1 MYGRRRF
8 ARFVCMAPI
17 RIHLLGGFLLEHD
30 GRNMPPIPSAAGRS
44 LFAYLVTNRDRR
56 HTRDLVA
63 GTFWPDLPEQG
74 ARRRLSQAWWQIQ
87 TSLQDVKSGHPFIE
101 ATLFDVA
108 FVATDYWLDIAEFDR
123 QISTAAKQAVTRDPA
138 ESGSLEQ
145 AVDLYRG
152 EFLAGFYDDWT
163 HFERE
168 RLRSQYLVSLERLI
182 ALHKSRADY
191 ETAQYFARRLS
202 LHDPLRESAHREVM
216 RLSFLLGHSNEAL
229 RQYERC
235 ADILSEELGRR
246 PSTETEELR
255 IHIAQMREKGESPF
269 APTINAPLL
278 NAAQRIPLVGR
289 TEERSSILRRM
300 EDTLHG
306 RGGVILVE
314 GESGIGKSRLV
325 EELIDDAQWRGL
337 SPLLATCSEAEL
349 LHPLQGL
356 RRALQSGLTRL
367 RFDQLQAVLHR
378 NTLAELAELVPH
390 IRGWLND
397 SGLAAGPPD
406 GNAREQHLHTIRSA
420 LFALADLNP
429 IVLFIDDAQWLDE
442 ESAAVLA
449 ELAPDIADHGLLIQL
464 SYRDSEVRDR
474 PVMWQRLL
482 DIDARTNTQRIK
494 IIALDLVESGRLVEE
509 SLGETKADPDLVE
522 GLYLETGGNP
532 LFILE
537 SLRGWHENTLE
548 GLGHESLDRRLTLPP
563 TSGVTSVISRRLQS
577 LSAQAKAVLEATAV
591 LGGQARSRLV
601 ASMTGLPMATTV
613 QSVTD
618 LVRRGLLRENVAGYE
633 VPHDQLRRVVLGGID
648 GAMLKVIHER
658 AANAIET
665 EQPDLVED
673 LAYHFS
679 ASHIADKAYRYSLL
693 SARRAV
699 ALGAYDI
706 AVRQF
711 ENAARW
717 AVGDERYPVLTEWEE
732 ALAVLGLRSE
742 QHRILNELAEV
753 AVGPEKKAEL
763 ARRRSRL
770 FAEEGNHRQ
779 AVEVAN
785 QALVD
790 SEAGVPP
797 LLKARL
803 LQNLGLVMARSGR
816 AQEALP
822 HLEAAVEVLG
832 DDVVSRAAALCEL
845 GNVLCEV
852 QEYQRASVALAEAKS
867 LYEDIGDL
875 RGTAEV
881 NSQLAIV
888 SMELGDGDTA
898 ISLYT
903 AALQISREL
912 DYRRGQAVNLANL
925 ANVLYTQGK
934 VGPALGHYQEAASI
948 FSEIGNRLGA
958 ALVSTNAASVRYL
971 VLGDASVEAD
981 IRRSLAY
988 FEQEDHRWGQAFCQE
1003 HLATISQGS
1012 GDLATARDLI
1022 NRGLALLEGG
1032 GHRWV
1037 EVHLRRLG
1045 VEVELEA
1052 NEPDQAALQVEIA
1065 RRLCDELG
1073 LADVAPTIESLD
1085 ALVKLSYGQV
1095 DEALMSARRAT
1106 NLLQRGTELPHLVWF
1121 RRYLVAKAAGADTDA
1136 VDSLARSVALLTRVL
1151 DSFGTD
1157 DRRLAI
1163 TRAHHVRAIIEA
1175 RDRSFPQIQEIRLPL
1190 AGIPLGR
1197 SLKGGDWT
1205 QVRWTVSDP
1214 SDFDVPDPVG
1224 RRRLRIRRFLDEAAR
1239 QGADPR
1245 IEDVATALGVSVAT
1259 VRRDVAELRRAGS
1272 GLSTRGSR

>member
-1 MYGRRRF
+1 
-8 ARFVCMAPI
+8 MAPI

-56 HTRDLVA
+56 HTRDLIA

-87 TSLQDVKSGHPFIE
+87 TSLQDVKIGQPFIE

-123 QISTAAKQAVTRDPA
+123 HITTAARQAVARDPA
-138 ESGSLEQ
+138 ESASLEQ

-229 RQYERC
+229 RQYERL
-235 ADILSEELGRR
+235 AEILVEELGRR
-246 PSTETEELR
+246 PSSETEDLR

-300 EDTLHG
+300 EETLHG
-306 RGGVILVE
+306 RGCVILIE

-349 LHPLQGL
+349 LHPLQGM
-356 RRALQSGLTRL
+356 RRALENGVTRL

-378 NTLAELAELVPH
+378 NTLADLAGLVPH
-390 IRGWLND
+390 IKGWLFD
-397 SGLAAGPPD
+397 SGPSAGARE
-406 GNAREQHLHTIRSA
+406 GNARERHLHTIRSA

-449 ELAPDIADHGLLIQL
+449 ELAPDLADHGLLIGL

-474 PVMWQRLL
+474 PALWQRLL
-482 DIDARTNTQRIK
+482 DIDAKTNAQRIK
-494 IIALDLVESGRLVEE
+494 VVALDLADSGRLVEE
-509 SLGETKADPDLVE
+509 SLGETKADPELVE

-537 SLRGWHENTLE
+537 SLRAWHENTLE
-548 GLGHESLDRRLTLPP
+548 GLGNERLDRRTALPP

-577 LSAQAKAVLEATAV
+577 LSTQALAVLEATAV

-601 ASMTGLPMATTV
+601 ATMTGLPMAITV
-613 QSVTD
+613 QAVAD

-633 VPHDQLRRVVLGGID
+633 MPHDQLRQVVLGGVD
-648 GAMLKVIHER
+648 QAMLRSIHER
-658 AANAIET
+658 AGNAIEL
-665 EQPDLVED
+665 ERPDLVED
-673 LAYHFS
+673 LAYHFG
-679 ASHIADKAYRYSLL
+679 ASQIADKAYAYSLEA
-693 SARRAV
+693 ARRAV
-699 ALGAYDI
+699 GLGAYDT
-706 AVRQF
+706 AVHQF

-717 AVGDERYPVLTEWEE
+717 GVGYERYPVLAEWEE
-732 ALAVLGLRSE
+732 ALAVLGRRSE
-742 QHRILNELAEV
+742 QHRVLDDMTDLV
-753 AVGPEKKAEL
+753 VGPEQRAEL

-770 FAEEGNHRQ
+770 HGEEGNHRQ
-779 AVEVAN
+779 AVELAN
-785 QALVD
+785 HALV
-790 SEAGVPP
+790 EGGPGVAAPV
-797 LLKARL
+797 KARL
-803 LQNLGLVMARSGR
+803 LQNLGSVLARSGR

-822 HLEAAVEVLG
+822 HLEEAVEVLG
-832 DDVVSRAAALCEL
+832 GDVTSKAAALCEL

-852 QEYQRASVALAEAKS
+852 QEYGRASVALEDAKR
-867 LYEDIGDL
+867 LYEQIGDL
-875 RGTAEV
+875 RGTAEAS
-881 NSQLAIV
+881 SQLAII
-888 SMELGDGDTA
+888 SMELGDGETA

-903 AALQISREL
+903 AALQISRDL

-925 ANVLYTQGK
+925 ANALYTQGR
-934 VGPALGHYQEAASI
+934 VGPALGHYQEAAAI

-971 VLGDASVEAD
+971 VLGDNSVEAD

-988 FEQEDHRWGQAFCQE
+988 FEHEGHKWGQAFCQE
-1003 HLATISQGS
+1003 HLAAISQGN
-1012 GDLATARDLI
+1012 GDLDGAREHI
-1022 NRGLALLEGG
+1022 NRGLALLEEG

-1045 VEVELEA
+1045 AEIELEA
-1052 NEPDQAALQVEIA
+1052 EQNDQAALQVEIA
-1065 RRLCDELG
+1065 SRICGELG
-1073 LADVAPTIESLD
+1073 LADVAPTIDSLD
-1085 ALVKLSYGQV
+1085 AVVKSRLGHLE
-1095 DEALMSARRAT
+1095 EALACARRAT
-1106 NLLQRGTELPHLVWF
+1106 GNLQTGTELPHLVWF
-1121 RRYLVAKAAGADTDA
+1121 RRYLVERAAGEDAGA
-1136 VDSLARSVALLTRVL
+1136 VDALERAVGLLARVL
-1151 DSFGTD
+1151 DSFGPD
-1157 DRRLAI
+1157 DRRLAM
-1163 TRAHHVRAIIEA
+1163 TRSHHIRSIVEA
-1175 RDRSFPQIQEIRLPL
+1175 RDQTFPQTEEISLPR
-1190 AGIPLGR
+1190 AGTPLGR
-1197 SLKGGDWT
+1197 SLKGTDWT
-1205 QVRWTVSDP
+1205 KVRWTASDP
-1214 SDFDVPDPVG
+1214 ADFKVVDPVE
-1224 RRRLRIRRFLDEAAR
+1224 RRRRRMRRLLSEANR

-1245 IEDVATALGVSVAT
+1245 IEDVAAALGVSVAT
-1259 VRRDVAELRRAGS
+1259 VRRDLAVLRHS
-1272 GLSTRGSR
+1272 DFGLTTRGSR

>member
-1 MYGRRRF
+1 
-8 ARFVCMAPI
+8 MAPI
-17 RIHLLGGFLLEHD
+17 RIHLLGGFLLERD

-87 TSLQDVKSGHPFIE
+87 TSLQDVKTGQPFIE

-123 QISTAAKQAVTRDPA
+123 NIATAAKQAVARDPA

-191 ETAQYFARRLS
+191 ETAQYFARRLC

-229 RQYERC
+229 RQYER
-235 ADILSEELGRR
+235 AAEILSEELGRR

-289 TEERSSILRRM
+289 TDERSSILRRM

-306 RGGVILVE
+306 RGGVIMIE

-390 IRGWLND
+390 IREWLND
-397 SGLAAGPPD
+397 SGPSVSPTD
-406 GNAREQHLHTIRSA
+406 GNARERHLHTIRSA

-442 ESAAVLA
+442 ESVAVLA
-449 ELAPDIADHGLLIQL
+449 DLAPDMADHGLLVGL
-464 SYRDSEVRDR
+464 SYRDTEARDR
-474 PVMWQRLL
+474 PALWRRLL
-482 DIDARTNTQRIK
+482 DIDARTNTHRIK
-494 IIALDLVESGRLVEE
+494 VTALDLVESGRLVEE

-537 SLRGWHENTLE
+537 SLRAWHENTLE
-548 GLGHESLDRRLTLPP
+548 GLGHEPDARKLTLPP

-577 LSAQAKAVLEATAV
+577 ISSQALAVLEATAI
-591 LGGQARSRLV
+591 LGGQASSRLV
-601 ASMTGLPMATTV
+601 AVMTDLPVATTLQEV
-613 QSVTD
+613 AD
-618 LVRRGLLRENVAGYE
+618 LVRRGLLRENLAGYE

-648 GAMLKVIHER
+648 GAMLRAIHER
-658 AANAIET
+658 AAMAIEQ
-665 EQPDLVED
+665 EQPDLIED
-673 LAYHFS
+673 LAYHFA
-679 ASHIADKAYRYSLL
+679 ASEIADKAFAYSLEA
-693 SARRAV
+693 ARRAV
-699 ALGAYDI
+699 ALGAYDT
-706 AVRQF
+706 AVQQF

-717 AVGDERYPVLTEWEE
+717 VEGDDEYPVLTEWEE
-732 ALAVLGLRSE
+732 ALEVLGLRSE
-742 QHRILNELAEV
+742 QHRILDELAEV
-753 AVGPEKKAEL
+753 AVGPEKRAEL

-770 FAEEGNHRQ
+770 VSEEGNHRQ
-779 AVEVAN
+779 AVELAH
-785 QALVD
+785 QALLE
-790 SEAGVPP
+790 SEAGVEPP
-797 LLKARL
+797 MKARL
-803 LQNLGLVMARSGR
+803 LQNLGLVLARSGR
-816 AQEALP
+816 AQEAVP

-832 DDVVSRAAALCEL
+832 DEVASQAAALCEL

-852 QEYQRASVALAEAKS
+852 QAYQRASVALAEAKR
-867 LYEDIGDL
+867 LYETIGDL
-875 RGTAEV
+875 RGTVEA

-898 ISLYT
+898 IRLYT
-903 AALQISREL
+903 DALQISREI

-925 ANVLYTQGK
+925 ANVLYTQGE
-934 VGPALGHYQEAASI
+934 VGPALGHYQEAATI

-971 VLGDASVEAD
+971 VLGDDSVEAD

-988 FEQEDHRWGQAFCQE
+988 FEHEDHRWGQAFCQE
-1003 HLATISQGS
+1003 HLAAISQGN
-1012 GDLATARDLI
+1012 GDLETARDRI
-1022 NRGLALLEGG
+1022 NQGLALLEGS

-1045 VEVELEA
+1045 VEIELEA
-1052 NEPDQAALQVEIA
+1052 DQPDQAALQVEIA
-1065 RRLCDELG
+1065 GRLCHELG

-1085 ALVKLSYGQV
+1085 ALVKLSCGQI
-1095 DEALMSARRAT
+1095 DQALSCARRAT
-1106 NLLQRGTELPHLVWF
+1106 TLLQRGTELPHLVWF
-1121 RRYLVAKAAGADTDA
+1121 RRYLVAKAAGADAEAIDC
-1136 VDSLARSVALLTRVL
+1136 LARAVELVTRVL
-1151 DSFGTD
+1151 DSFGPD
-1157 DRRLAI
+1157 DRRLAM
-1163 TRAHHVRAIIEA
+1163 TRVPHVRSIIAA
-1175 RDRSFPQIQEIRLPL
+1175 RDRTFVQTDEIRLPL

-1197 SLKGGDWT
+1197 SLKGEDWI
-1205 QVRWTVSDP
+1205 QVRWTVTDP
-1214 SDFDVPDPVG
+1214 IDFDIADPVG
-1224 RRRLRIRRFLDEAAR
+1224 RRRLRMHRFLDEAR
-1239 QGADPR
+1239 QQGADPR
-1245 IEDVATALGVSVAT
+1245 IEDVAMALGVSVAT
-1259 VRRDVAELRRAGS
+1259 VRRDVAELRRTGS
-1272 GLSTRGSR
+1272 GMSTRGSR

>member
-1 MYGRRRF
+1 
-8 ARFVCMAPI
+8 MAPI

-87 TSLQDVKSGHPFIE
+87 TSLQDVKTGQPFIE

-108 FVATDYWLDIAEFDR
+108 FVADDYWLDIAEFDR
-123 QISTAAKQAVTRDPA
+123 NITTAARQSVARDPA

-229 RQYERC
+229 RHYERC
-235 ADILSEELGRR
+235 AEILAEELGRR
-246 PSTETEELR
+246 PSPETEELR
-255 IHIAQMREKGESPF
+255 IHIAQMREKGETPF
-269 APTINAPLL
+269 APTINSPLL

-289 TEERSSILRRM
+289 TEERGSILRRM

-378 NTLAELAELVPH
+378 NTLAELAELVPQ

-397 SGLAAGPPD
+397 SGIP
-406 GNAREQHLHTIRSA
+406 ARGGDANSLEQHLHTIRSA

-474 PVMWQRLL
+474 PVLWQRLL
-482 DIDARTNTQRIK
+482 DIDARTNTHRIRV
-494 IIALDLVESGRLVEE
+494 IALDLVESGRLVEE

-537 SLRGWHENTLE
+537 SLRAWHENTLE
-548 GLGHESLDRRLTLPP
+548 GLGHERLERKLTLQP

-577 LSAQAKAVLEATAV
+577 LSTQARAVLEATAV

-601 ASMTGLPMATTV
+601 AAMTGLPIATTV

-618 LVRRGLLRENVAGYE
+618 LVRRGLLRENVEGYE
-633 VPHDQLRRVVLGGID
+633 VPHDQLRRVVLGGMD
-648 GAMLKVIHER
+648 SEMLRAIHER

-665 EQPDLVED
+665 EQPDLIED

-679 ASHIADKAYRYSLL
+679 AGQIADKAYGYSLR
-693 SARRAV
+693 SARRAA
-699 ALGAYDI
+699 ALGAYPT

-717 AVGDERYPVLTEWEE
+717 AVGDERYPVLIEWEE

-742 QHRILNELAEV
+742 QHRILDELAQV
-753 AVGPEKKAEL
+753 AVGPEKRAEL

-770 FAEEGNHRQ
+770 FSEEGNHRE
-779 AVEVAN
+779 AVDLAN
-785 QALVD
+785 QALL
-790 SEAGVPP
+790 EGEMGLQPP
-797 LLKARL
+797 TKARL
-803 LQNLGLVMARSGR
+803 LQNLGLVLARSGR

-822 HLEAAVEVLG
+822 HLEKAVEVL
-832 DDVVSRAAALCEL
+832 DDEVASKAAALCEL
-845 GNVLCEV
+845 GNVLGEV
-852 QEYQRASVALAEAKS
+852 QEYQRASLALTEAKR
-867 LYEDIGDL
+867 LYETIGDL
-875 RGTAEV
+875 RGTAEA
-881 NSQLAIV
+881 NSQLATV
-888 SMELGDGDTA
+888 SMELGDGQTA
-898 ISLYT
+898 IGLYT
-903 AALQISREL
+903 AALEISRDI

-925 ANVLYTQGK
+925 ANALYTQGE
-934 VGPALGHYQEAASI
+934 VGPALGHYHEAATI
-948 FSEIGNRLGA
+948 FTEIGNRLGA
-958 ALVSTNAASVRYL
+958 ALVSTNAASVKYL
-971 VLGDASVEAD
+971 VLGDDSVEAD

-1003 HLATISQGS
+1003 HLAAISQGN
-1012 GDLATARDLI
+1012 GDLDAARDGI
-1022 NRGLALLEGG
+1022 NRGLALLEES

-1045 VEVELEA
+1045 VEIELEA
-1052 NEPDQAALQVEIA
+1052 DQLDQAALQVEIA
-1065 RRLCDELG
+1065 SRLCDELG
-1073 LADVAPTIESLD
+1073 FTDVAPTIDSLD
-1085 ALVKLSYGQV
+1085 ALVKLRCGEV
-1095 DEALMSARRAT
+1095 DGALSSARRAT
-1106 NLLQRGTELPHLVWF
+1106 SRLQRGTELPHLVWF
-1121 RRYLVAKAAGADTDA
+1121 RRHLVAKAAGADAEA
-1136 VDSLARSVALLTRVL
+1136 VDSLARAVGLLTRIL
-1151 DSFGTD
+1151 DSFGPD
-1157 DRRLAI
+1157 DRHLAL
-1163 TRAHHVRAIIEA
+1163 TRAHHVRSIVTA
-1175 RDRSFPQIQEIRLPL
+1175 RDRTFPQTQEMPLPL

-1197 SLKGGDWT
+1197 SLKEADWT
-1205 QVRWTVSDP
+1205 KVRWTVTDP
-1214 SDFDVPDPVG
+1214 SDFDSADPVA
-1224 RRRLRIRRFLDEAAR
+1224 RRRLRMHRFLTEAHL

-1245 IEDVATALGVSVAT
+1245 IEDVATALEVSVAT
-1259 VRRDVAELRRAGS
+1259 VRRDVAELRRTGS
-1272 GLSTRGSR
+1272 GLTTRGSR

>member
-1 MYGRRRF
+1 
-8 ARFVCMAPI
+8 MAPI

-44 LFAYLVTNRDRR
+44 LFAYLVTNRGRR

-87 TSLQDVKSGHPFIE
+87 TSLQDVRIGQPFIE

-108 FVATDYWLDIAEFDR
+108 FVATDYWLDIAEFDSH
-123 QISTAAKQAVTRDPA
+123 IATAARQAVTRDPA

-191 ETAQYFARRLS
+191 ETAQYFARRLC

-235 ADILSEELGRR
+235 AEVLAEELGRR
-246 PSTETEELR
+246 PSSETEELR
-255 IHIAQMREKGESPF
+255 THIAQMREKGESPF

-306 RGGVILVE
+306 RGGVILIE

-356 RRALQSGLTRL
+356 RRALESALTRL

-378 NTLAELAELVPH
+378 STLAELAELVPH
-390 IRGWLND
+390 IRGWLTD
-397 SGLAAGPPD
+397 SGIAPGGSD
-406 GNAREQHLHTIRSA
+406 GGSREQHLHTIRSA

-449 ELAPDIADHGLLIQL
+449 ELAPDIADHSLLIGL

-474 PVMWQRLL
+474 PAMWQRLL
-482 DIDARTNTQRIK
+482 DIDARTNTHRIK
-494 IIALDLVESGRLVEE
+494 VIALDLVESGRLVEE

-537 SLRGWHENTLE
+537 SLRAWHENTLE
-548 GLGHESLDRRLTLPP
+548 GLGHERLERQLTLPP

-577 LSAQAKAVLEATAV
+577 LSTQARAVLEATAV
-591 LGGQARSRLV
+591 LGSQARPRLV
-601 ASMTGLPMATTV
+601 ASMTDLPMATTV

-618 LVRRGLLRENVAGYE
+618 LVRRGLLRESVVGYE

-648 GAMLKVIHER
+648 GAMLKAIHER
-658 AANAIET
+658 AANAIEI

-679 ASHIADKAYRYSLL
+679 ASQIADKAYSYSLQ

-699 ALGAYDI
+699 ALGAYDT

-732 ALAVLGLRSE
+732 ALAVLGMRDE
-742 QHRILNELAEV
+742 QHRILDELGEV
-753 AVGPEKKAEL
+753 AAGPETRAEL

-785 QALVD
+785 QALIE
-790 SEAGVPP
+790 SAGLPP
-797 LLKARL
+797 LIRARL
-803 LQNLGLVMARSGR
+803 LQNLGLVLARSGR
-816 AQEALP
+816 APEALA
-822 HLEAAVEVLG
+822 HLEEAVNVLG
-832 DDVVSRAAALCEL
+832 DDVASRAAALCEL

-852 QEYQRASVALAEAKS
+852 QEYQRASVALAEAKN
-867 LYEDIGDL
+867 LYEDLGDL

-888 SMELGDGDTA
+888 AMELGDGDTA
-898 ISLYT
+898 INLYT

-925 ANVLYTQGK
+925 ANVLYTQGR
-934 VGPALGHYQEAASI
+934 VGPALGHYQEAATI

-971 VLGDASVEAD
+971 VLGDSSVETD

-1003 HLATISQGS
+1003 HLATISQGN

-1022 NRGLALLEGG
+1022 NRGLELLEGG

-1085 ALVKLSYGQV
+1085 GLVKLSYGQV
-1095 DEALMSARRAT
+1095 NEALNSARRAT

-1121 RRYLVAKAAGADTDA
+1121 RRHLIAKAAGKDADA
-1136 VDSLARSVALLTRVL
+1136 VDSLARAVALLTRIL
-1151 DSFGTD
+1151 ESFGAD
-1157 DRRLAI
+1157 DRRLAM
-1163 TRAHHVRAIIEA
+1163 TRSRHVRAIIEA
-1175 RDRSFPQIQEIRLPL
+1175 RDRSFPQVEEMRLPL

-1214 SDFDVPDPVG
+1214 SDFDVTDPVG
-1224 RRRLRIRRFLDEAAR
+1224 RRRLRIRRFLDEAR
-1239 QGADPR
+1239 QQGADPR
-1245 IEDVATALGVSVAT
+1245 IEDVANALGVSVAT
-1259 VRRDVAELRRAGS
+1259 VRRDVAELRRTVS
-1272 GLSTRGSR
+1272 GLNTRGSR

>member
-1 MYGRRRF
+1 
-8 ARFVCMAPI
+8 MAPI

-44 LFAYLVTNRDRR
+44 LFAYLVTNRGRR

-87 TSLQDVKSGHPFIE
+87 TSLQDVRIGQPFIE

-123 QISTAAKQAVTRDPA
+123 HIATAAKQAVTRDPA

-191 ETAQYFARRLS
+191 ETAQYFARRLC

-235 ADILSEELGRR
+235 AEVLAEELGRR
-246 PSTETEELR
+246 PSSETEELR

-306 RGGVILVE
+306 RGGVILIE

-356 RRALQSGLTRL
+356 RRALESALTRL

-390 IRGWLND
+390 IRGWLTD
-397 SGLAAGPPD
+397 SGVAAGVSE
-406 GNAREQHLHTIRSA
+406 GGSREQHLHTIRSA

-449 ELAPDIADHGLLIQL
+449 ELAPDIADHSLLIGL

-474 PVMWQRLL
+474 PAMWQRLL
-482 DIDARTNTQRIK
+482 DIDTRTHTQRIK
-494 IIALDLVESGRLVEE
+494 VIALDLVESGRLVEE

-537 SLRGWHENTLE
+537 SLRAWHENTLE
-548 GLGHESLDRRLTLPP
+548 GLGHERLERKLTLPP

-618 LVRRGLLRENVAGYE
+618 LVRRGLLRENVVGYE

-648 GAMLKVIHER
+648 GAMLKAIHER
-658 AANAIET
+658 AANAIEI
-665 EQPDLVED
+665 EQPDMVED

-679 ASHIADKAYRYSLL
+679 ASQIADKAYRYSLQA
-693 SARRAV
+693 ARRAV
-699 ALGAYDI
+699 ALGAYPT

-711 ENAARW
+711 ENAGRW

-732 ALAVLGLRSE
+732 ALAVLGMRGE
-742 QHRILNELAEV
+742 QHRILDELGEAAAE
-753 AVGPEKKAEL
+753 PETRAEL

-785 QALVD
+785 QALIEGAD
-790 SEAGVPP
+790 LPP
-797 LLKARL
+797 LMRARL
-803 LQNLGLVMARSGR
+803 LQNLGLVLARSGR

-822 HLEAAVEVLG
+822 HLEEAVNVLG
-832 DDVVSRAAALCEL
+832 DDGASRAAALCEL

-852 QEYQRASVALAEAKS
+852 QEYQRASVALAEAKN
-867 LYEDIGDL
+867 LYEDLGDL

-888 SMELGDGDTA
+888 AMELGDGDTA

-925 ANVLYTQGK
+925 ANVLYTQGR
-934 VGPALGHYQEAASI
+934 VGPALGHYQEAATI

-971 VLGDASVEAD
+971 VLGDSSVETD

-1003 HLATISQGS
+1003 HLATISQGN
-1012 GDLATARDLI
+1012 GDLAGARDLI
-1022 NRGLALLEGG
+1022 NRGLELLEGG

-1045 VEVELEA
+1045 VEIELEA
-1052 NEPDQAALQVEIA
+1052 NEPDQAALQVAIA

-1085 ALVKLSYGQV
+1085 GLVKLSCGQV
-1095 DEALMSARRAT
+1095 SEALDSARRAT

-1121 RRYLVAKAAGADTDA
+1121 RRYLVAKAAGADADA
-1136 VDSLARSVALLTRVL
+1136 LDSLARAVALLTRIL
-1151 DSFGTD
+1151 ESFGVD
-1157 DRRLAI
+1157 DRRLAM
-1163 TRAHHVRAIIEA
+1163 TRARHVRAVIEA
-1175 RDRSFPQIQEIRLPL
+1175 RDHSFPQIAEIRLPL

-1224 RRRLRIRRFLDEAAR
+1224 RRRLRIRRFLDEAR
-1239 QGADPR
+1239 QQGADPR

-1259 VRRDVAELRRAGS
+1259 VRRDVAELRRTVS
-1272 GLSTRGSR
+1272 GLNTRGSR

>member
-1 MYGRRRF
+1 
-8 ARFVCMAPI
+8 MAPI

-44 LFAYLVTNRDRR
+44 LFAYLVTNRGRR

-87 TSLQDVKSGHPFIE
+87 TSLQDVKIGQPFIE

-123 QISTAAKQAVTRDPA
+123 HIATAAKQAVTRDPA

-191 ETAQYFARRLS
+191 ETAQYFARRLC

-235 ADILSEELGRR
+235 AEILSEELGRR
-246 PSTETEELR
+246 PSSETEDLR

-289 TEERSSILRRM
+289 TEERSNILRRM

-306 RGGVILVE
+306 RGGVILIE

-356 RRALQSGLTRL
+356 RRALESGLTRL

-378 NTLAELAELVPH
+378 STLAELAELVPH
-390 IRGWLND
+390 IRGWLTD
-397 SGLAAGPPD
+397 SGMPSHG
-406 GNAREQHLHTIRSA
+406 GNGNLREQHLHTIRSA

-429 IVLFIDDAQWLDE
+429 MVLFIDDAQWLDE

-449 ELAPDIADHGLLIQL
+449 ELAPDIADHSLLIGL

-474 PVMWQRLL
+474 PAMWRRLL

-494 IIALDLVESGRLVEE
+494 VVALDQLESGRLVEE
-509 SLGETKADPDLVE
+509 SLGETRADPDLVE
-522 GLYLETGGNP
+522 GLYIETGGNP

-537 SLRGWHENTLE
+537 SLRAWHETTLE
-548 GLGHESLDRRLTLPP
+548 GLGQERLDRRLTLPP
-563 TSGVTSVISRRLQS
+563 TRGVTSVISRRLQS
-577 LSAQAKAVLEATAV
+577 LSAEAKAVLEATAV

-601 ASMTGLPMATTV
+601 AAMTGLPMAITV

-618 LVRRGLLRENVAGYE
+618 LVRRGLLRENAAGYE
-633 VPHDQLRRVVLGGID
+633 VPHDQLRRVVLSGID
-648 GAMLKVIHER
+648 DAELQAIHER
-658 AANAIET
+658 AAIVIEI

-673 LAYHFS
+673 LAYHFA
-679 ASHIADKAYRYSLL
+679 ASQVADKAFAYSLQ
-693 SARRAV
+693 SARKAV
-699 ALGAYDI
+699 ALGAYDT

-717 AVGDERYPVLTEWEE
+717 AVRDNRYALLTEWEE
-732 ALAVLGLRSE
+732 ALAVLGRRSE
-742 QHRILNELAEV
+742 QHRLLDELAEV
-753 AVGPEKKAEL
+753 AVGPEKRAEV

-779 AVEVAN
+779 AVELAHE
-785 QALVD
+785 ALAESD
-790 SEAGVPP
+790 AGMPP
-797 LLKARL
+797 PAKAKL
-803 LQNLGLVMARSGR
+803 LQNLGSVLARSGR
-816 AQEALP
+816 AQDALP
-822 HLEAAVEVLG
+822 HLEAAVEILG
-832 DDVVSRAAALCEL
+832 SDVASKAAALCEL

-852 QEYQRASVALAEAKS
+852 QEYQRASVALSEAKL
-867 LYEDIGDL
+867 LYEDTGDL
-875 RGTAEV
+875 RGTAEA

-888 SMELGDGDTA
+888 AMELGDGDTA

-925 ANVLYTQGK
+925 ANVLYTQGT
-934 VGPALGHYQEAASI
+934 VGPALGHYEEAASI

-971 VLGDASVEAD
+971 LLGDASVEAD
-981 IRRSLAY
+981 IKRSLAY
-988 FEQEDHRWGQAFCQE
+988 LEHEDHRWGQAFCHE
-1003 HLATISQGS
+1003 HLASISQGK
-1012 GDLATARDLI
+1012 GDLQSARDLI
-1022 NRGLALLEGG
+1022 NRGLALLEEG

-1052 NEPDQAALQVEIA
+1052 NQPDQAALQAGIA
-1065 RRLCDELG
+1065 SRICEELG
-1073 LADVAPTIESLD
+1073 LADVAPTIDSLD
-1085 ALVKLSYGQV
+1085 ALVKLSQGLTE
-1095 DEALMSARRAT
+1095 EALRAARRAT
-1106 NLLQRGTELPHLVWF
+1106 NTLQRGTELPHLVWF
-1121 RRYLVAKAAGADTDA
+1121 RRYLVEMSAGEDA
-1136 VDSLARSVALLTRVL
+1136 EAIDSLARAVALLTRIL
-1151 DSFGTD
+1151 DSFGAE
-1157 DRRLAI
+1157 DRRLAM
-1163 TRAHHVRAIIEA
+1163 TRSHHVRAIVEA
-1175 RDRSFPQIQEIRLPL
+1175 RDRRFPQSQEMRLPL

-1197 SLKGGDWT
+1197 SLRGTDWI

-1214 SDFDVPDPVG
+1214 SDFDTTDPVG
-1224 RRRLRIRRFLDEAAR
+1224 RRRLRIQRFLDEAR
-1239 QGADPR
+1239 QQGADPR

-1259 VRRDVAELRRAGS
+1259 VRRDVAELRRTGS
-1272 GLSTRGSR
+1272 ELNTRGSR

>member
-1 MYGRRRF
+1 
-8 ARFVCMAPI
+8 MAPI

-44 LFAYLVTNRDRR
+44 LFAYLVTNRGRR

-87 TSLQDVKSGHPFIE
+87 TSLQDVRIGQPFIE

-123 QISTAAKQAVTRDPA
+123 HIATAAKQAVTRDPA
-138 ESGSLEQ
+138 EPGSLEQ

-191 ETAQYFARRLS
+191 ETAQYFARRLC

-229 RQYERC
+229 RHYERC
-235 ADILSEELGRR
+235 VEILAEELGRR
-246 PSTETEELR
+246 PSSETEELR

-306 RGGVILVE
+306 RGGVILIE

-356 RRALQSGLTRL
+356 RRALESGLTRL

-390 IRGWLND
+390 IRGWLTD
-397 SGLAAGPPD
+397 SGIPAALGD
-406 GNAREQHLHTIRSA
+406 GNSREQHLHTIRSA

-429 IVLFIDDAQWLDE
+429 MVLFIDDAQWLDE

-449 ELAPDIADHGLLIQL
+449 ELAPDIADHSLLIAL

-474 PVMWQRLL
+474 PAMWQRLL
-482 DIDARTNTQRIK
+482 DIDGRTNTQRIK
-494 IIALDLVESGRLVEE
+494 VIALDLVESGRLVEE

-537 SLRGWHENTLE
+537 SLRAWHENTLD
-548 GLGHESLDRRLTLPP
+548 GLGHERLERKLTVPP

-577 LSAQAKAVLEATAV
+577 LSTEAKAVLEATAV

-601 ASMTGLPMATTV
+601 ASMTGLPMAITV

-618 LVRRGLLRENVAGYE
+618 LVRRGLLRETVAGYE

-658 AANAIET
+658 AATAIET
-665 EQPDLVED
+665 EQPDLIED

-679 ASHIADKAYRYSLL
+679 ASQIADKAYDYSLL
-693 SARRAV
+693 AARRAV
-699 ALGAYDI
+699 ALGAYDT

-717 AVGDERYPVLTEWEE
+717 AVGEQRYPVLTEWEE
-732 ALAVLGLRSE
+732 ALAVLGRRSD
-742 QHRILNELAEV
+742 QHRLLDELAEV
-753 AVGPEKKAEL
+753 AVGPENRAEL

-785 QALVD
+785 QALLDNV
-790 SEAGVPP
+790 GLQP
-797 LLKARL
+797 LIKARL
-803 LQNLGLVMARSGR
+803 LQNLGLVLARSGR
-816 AQEALP
+816 APEALP
-822 HLEAAVEVLG
+822 HLEAAVELLG
-832 DDVVSRAAALCEL
+832 DDVASRAAALCEL

-852 QEYQRASVALAEAKS
+852 QEYQRASVALGEAKT
-867 LYEDIGDL
+867 LYEDLGDL

-888 SMELGDGDTA
+888 SMELGDSDTA

-925 ANVLYTQGK
+925 ANVLYTQGR
-934 VGPALGHYQEAASI
+934 VGPALGHYQEAATI

-971 VLGDASVEAD
+971 VLGDDSVEAD
-981 IRRSLAY
+981 IQRSLTY

-1003 HLATISQGS
+1003 HLASISQGN
-1012 GDLATARDLI
+1012 GDLATARDRI
-1022 NRGLALLEGG
+1022 NRGLALLEDG

-1045 VEVELEA
+1045 VEIELEA
-1052 NEPDQAALQVEIA
+1052 NQPDQAELQVEIA
-1065 RRLCDELG
+1065 RRICDELG
-1073 LADVAPTIESLD
+1073 LADVVPTIESLD

-1095 DEALMSARRAT
+1095 DEALICARRAT
-1106 NLLQRGTELPHLVWF
+1106 SLLQRGTELPHLVWF
-1121 RRYLVAKAAGADTDA
+1121 RRHLVAKAAGEDADA
-1136 VDSLARSVALLTRVL
+1136 VDSLARAVALLARVL
-1151 DSFGTD
+1151 DSFGSD
-1157 DRRLAI
+1157 DRRLAM
-1163 TRAHHVRAIIEA
+1163 TRSHHVRAIIEE
-1175 RDRSFPQIQEIRLPL
+1175 RDRSFPQIQEMRLPL

-1197 SLKGGDWT
+1197 SLKGADWT
-1205 QVRWTVSDP
+1205 QVRWTASDP
-1214 SDFDVPDPVG
+1214 SDFEILDPVG
-1224 RRRLRIRRFLDEAAR
+1224 RRRLRIRRFLDEAR
-1239 QGADPR
+1239 QQGADPR

-1259 VRRDVAELRRAGS
+1259 VRRDVAELRRTVS
-1272 GLSTRGSR
+1272 GLNTRGSR